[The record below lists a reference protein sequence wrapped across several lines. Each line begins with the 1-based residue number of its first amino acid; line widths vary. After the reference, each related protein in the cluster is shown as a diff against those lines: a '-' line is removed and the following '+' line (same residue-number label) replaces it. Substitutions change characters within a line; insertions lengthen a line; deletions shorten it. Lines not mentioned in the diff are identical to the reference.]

1 MTVRLRPMTADDLP
15 GVMVLEEELFAPD
28 TWTEAMYRDEL
39 SRGDTRFYVVAEF
52 HLEGEDEDDEGSAE
66 PVLVGYAG
74 LIAYDDEAH
83 VATLGVAKA
92 LQGEGVGSLLLDA
105 LLAEADKR
113 SPVVL
118 LEVRAD
124 NAAAQRLYERRGF
137 TEIGRRRGY
146 YQPSGAD
153 AVVMKRKRVRAL
165 SRSSGAGRA

>member
-15 GVMVLEEELFAPD
+15 TVMVLEEELFAPD

-39 SRGDTRFYVVAEF
+39 SRGDTRYYVVAEF
-52 HLEGEDEDDEGSAE
+52 HLEGEDDDEPVGAA

-92 LQGEGVGSLLLDA
+92 LQGEGVGSLLLDD
-105 LLAEADKR
+105 LLGEADKR

-124 NAAAQRLYERRGF
+124 NEAAQRLYKRRGF
-137 TEIGRRRGY
+137 EEIGRRRGY
-146 YQPSGAD
+146 YQPSGDD

-165 SRSSGAGRA
+165 GRKTGVARA